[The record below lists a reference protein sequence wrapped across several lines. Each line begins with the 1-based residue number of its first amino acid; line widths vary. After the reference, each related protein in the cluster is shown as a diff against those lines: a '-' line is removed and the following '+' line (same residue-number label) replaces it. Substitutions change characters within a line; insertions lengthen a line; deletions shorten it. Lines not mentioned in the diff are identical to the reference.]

1 MQKAL
6 VLIAVPLAF
15 ELALLG
21 TLAWLLYESEV
32 QTKAEERAKNIIAGT
47 TSTIQLLF
55 DVSFTF
61 LAFDAKNLGFF
72 EKRLDE
78 LLDKT
83 PANMEKLKE
92 MVKDDPKH
100 LEIVRRVSI
109 DTQSAFVWIRQ
120 AAEKSKAGEKLN
132 ITEAF
137 TMRRRLDNIVDEL
150 GVIIKD
156 EKREQRKNPQ
166 AAENLKNVLKLVLIS
181 GIPMSIGIA
190 LLLVIVFHQS
200 TTKRLQ
206 ALMANSV
213 RLGQGRELKP
223 LLEGQDEIARIDRTF
238 HDAADALEQAALKR
252 AELEK
257 IKKQFVAMISHDL
270 RTPISSVTSTLELL
284 GVNAWGQLNDTGQ
297 AKVRM
302 AETSLRHSMQLI
314 NNLLD
319 LEKMESGTLVLEL
332 QNTHIQK
339 LLQRAIDAIFQ
350 LAEKKS
356 IDVFVIE
363 EEDVAIEADEFRL
376 TQVLINLLGN
386 AIKFAPPSSEV
397 NIGLDQTESGFL
409 MVKVMDQGPGIPE
422 DHQNLVFERFHQAP
436 STSEK
441 AKEGTGLG
449 LAICKAIIE
458 GHGGTIGVK
467 NNKSA
472 GSCFWFR
479 IKTVSETA

>member
-1 MQKAL
+1 M
-6 VLIAVPLAF
+6 LIAVPLAF
-15 ELALLG
+15 ELTLLG
-21 TLAWLLYESEV
+21 TVSWLLNESE
-32 QTKAEERAKNIIAGT
+32 KEARAEERAKNIIAGT

-61 LAFDAKNLGFF
+61 LAFDAKGLDFF
-72 EKRLDE
+72 KGRLDG
-78 LLDKT
+78 LLDKI
-83 PANMEKLKE
+83 PANMDKLKE
-92 MVKDDPKH
+92 LVKEDPKH
-100 LEIVRRVSI
+100 LEIVNRVSL
-109 DTQSAFVWIRQ
+109 DTQNALIWIKET
-120 AAEKSKAGEKLN
+120 ADKSKAGEKLN
-132 ITEAF
+132 IAEAL
-137 TMRRRLDNIVDEL
+137 TMRRRLNNIVDQL
-150 GVIIKD
+150 DVIIKD
-156 EKREQRKNPQ
+156 EKREQKKNPQ
-166 AAENLKNVLKLVLIS
+166 AAENLKNTLKILLIS
-181 GIPMSIGIA
+181 GIPMSIAIA
-190 LLLVIVFHQS
+190 LLLVLIFHQS

-223 LLEGQDEIARIDRTF
+223 LLEGKDEIARIDKTF

-252 AELEK
+252 AELENM
-257 IKKQFVAMISHDL
+257 KKQFVAMISHDL

-284 GVNAWGQLNDTGQ
+284 GVSAWGELNKTGQ

-332 QNTHIQK
+332 QNTRIQK
-339 LLQRAIDAIFQ
+339 LLQRAIDAVFQ

-356 IDVFVIE
+356 IEVFVIE
-363 EEDVAIEADEFRL
+363 EEDVDISADEFRL

-386 AIKFAPPSSEV
+386 AIKFAPESSEV
-397 NIGLDQTESGFL
+397 NIGLDRSESGFL
-409 MVKVMDQGPGIPE
+409 QVKVMDQGPGIPE
-422 DHQNLVFERFHQAP
+422 DHQKLVFERFHQAP

-458 GHGGTIGVK
+458 GHGGSIGVR
-467 NNKSA
+467 NNDGK

-479 IKTVSETA
+479 IKTVSEQA